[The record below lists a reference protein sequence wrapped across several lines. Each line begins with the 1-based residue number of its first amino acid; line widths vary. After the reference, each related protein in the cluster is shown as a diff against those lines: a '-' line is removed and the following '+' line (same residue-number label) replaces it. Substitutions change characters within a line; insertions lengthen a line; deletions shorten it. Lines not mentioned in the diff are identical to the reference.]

1 MYKSTSE
8 WVPFLLPLSFIPIYI
23 SDPYLKD
30 TPDLL

>member
-1 MYKSTSE
+1 MQINLRR
-8 WVPFLLPLSFIPIYI
+8 VPFLFPLSFIYPIDI